1 MVTIS
6 WLLKVYQTKHWGRCE
21 VFIKDFYS
29 VWKIVWLCG
38 YLCSDYLLLGRKHD
52 FALDYSV
59 KIIRK
64 DFWPKPC
71 NEIWF
76 QLKILTKNLYI
87 YKLRK
92 NLGSRSNG
100 LFDSECH
107 RLVVAL
113 FNHVLIVSVK
123 CVTIP
128 NYKGVAVGIKLIL
141 LIMKRI
147 FKRLQKINKNS

>member
-1 MVTIS
+1 M
-6 WLLKVYQTKHWGRCE
+6 
-21 VFIKDFYS
+21 
-29 VWKIVWLCG
+29 
-38 YLCSDYLLLGRKHD
+38 
-52 FALDYSV
+52 
-59 KIIRK
+59 
-64 DFWPKPC
+64 
-71 NEIWF
+71 
-76 QLKILTKNLYI
+76 
-87 YKLRK
+87 
-92 NLGSRSNG
+92 GSRSNG

-147 FKRLQKINKNS
+147 FKRLRLEKINKYS

>member
-1 MVTIS
+1 
-6 WLLKVYQTKHWGRCE
+6 
-21 VFIKDFYS
+21 
-29 VWKIVWLCG
+29 
-38 YLCSDYLLLGRKHD
+38 
-52 FALDYSV
+52 
-59 KIIRK
+59 
-64 DFWPKPC
+64 
-71 NEIWF
+71 
-76 QLKILTKNLYI
+76 
-87 YKLRK
+87 
-92 NLGSRSNG
+92 LGSRSNG

-147 FKRLQKINKNS
+147 FKKVAFKRNK

>member
-1 MVTIS
+1 
-6 WLLKVYQTKHWGRCE
+6 
-21 VFIKDFYS
+21 
-29 VWKIVWLCG
+29 
-38 YLCSDYLLLGRKHD
+38 
-52 FALDYSV
+52 
-59 KIIRK
+59 
-64 DFWPKPC
+64 
-71 NEIWF
+71 
-76 QLKILTKNLYI
+76 
-87 YKLRK
+87 
-92 NLGSRSNG
+92 LGSRSNG

-147 FKRLQKINKNS
+147 FKRLRLKEINKYS